1 MGLRE
6 NILQEPVSRL
16 PIREPVLVKATA
28 TVREA
33 AAKMRAAHL
42 GCAIVIDGRGK
53 PIGKF
58 TERKL
63 MKVVLDDAGGL
74 DQPVSDFMYPTGDPV
89 PADAPIAAMV
99 RIMQSKQLRFLTV
112 VDKKGKAVGLTGQK
126 GLMEYIAEHFPRQ
139 VKVQHTDDKLYMD
152 EREGA

>member
-16 PIREPVLVKATA
+16 PIREAVLVKATA
-28 TVREA
+28 AVREA

-42 GCAIVIDGRGK
+42 GCAIVVDGRGK
-53 PIGKF
+53 PVGKF

-63 MKVVLDDAGGL
+63 MKVMLQDPGGL
-74 DQPVSDFMYPTGDPV
+74 DKPVSQFMYPTADPV

-99 RIMQSKQLRFLTV
+99 RIMQTKQLRFLTV
-112 VDKKGKAVGLTGQK
+112 VDQKGKAVGLTGQK

-139 VKVQHTDDKLYMD
+139 VKVQRTDDKLYMD